1 MAELQYQT
9 RLDWLW
15 RSVDEAGGEADWLR
29 FYEGVAMR
37 RLIVPMTE
45 DGAAPLTLTLESGA
59 VALAFNTESR
69 FAAFISGPT
78 EQITVTGVDL
88 ARALAPLGLGLALNP
103 GVAPGETVLDAEAVV
118 WVAAHSGAEVEVAE
132 ALPVGT
138 RLTPPAAPETP
149 LLEALG
155 IRLAEMEGHVA
166 EAWLVGA
173 AGDDGS
179 DGLPLRPLSR
189 RGGREARPGDCRRA
203 HPDWP
208 DAQRPAVRGGAL
220 AAEGAALLA
229 AARRCGIGLAR

>member
-1 MAELQYQT
+1 LAELQDQT

-29 FYEGVAMR
+29 FYEGVAVQ

-103 GVAPGETVLDAEAVV
+103 GAAPGETVLDAEAVA

-166 EAWLVGA
+166 ETWLVGA

-179 DGLPLRPLSR
+179 DGYLCVLCPAGEAARLGPEIAAELTRIGQMRS
-189 RGGREARPGDCRRA
+189 ARPF
-203 HPDWP
+203 
-208 DAQRPAVRGGAL
+208 AVAL
-220 AAEGAALLA
+220 VAEGAALLA